1 MAFDFAALC
10 DKIFDLQA
18 KVDKV
23 ETKAKLDV
31 KDWKLEIDTLEQ
43 QLMLA
48 MADGGLTMIKGK
60 KAKAEVKESL
70 RVSIKDFEILS
81 TFLIRKKWLHLF
93 ERRISTKAYEE
104 AKQSLGGKEIP
115 GLSEFIQQR
124 LNVTKA

>member
-23 ETKAKLDV
+23 ETKAKLDT
-31 KDWKLEIDTLEQ
+31 KEWKLEIDTLEQ

-70 RVSIKDFEILS
+70 RVSIKDFDVLQA
-81 TFLIRKKWLHLF
+81 FLIRKKWLHLF
-93 ERRISTKAYEE
+93 ERRISVKSYEE

-115 GLSEFIQQR
+115 GLSEFVQQR

>member
-31 KDWKLEIDTLEQ
+31 KDWKLEIDTFEQ
-43 QLMLA
+43 QLILA

-60 KAKAEVKESL
+60 KAKAEIKESL
-70 RVSIKDFEILS
+70 RVSIKDFELLS

-93 ERRISTKAYEE
+93 ERRISVKAYEE
-104 AKQSLGGKEIP
+104 AKQSLGSKEIP
-115 GLSEFIQQR
+115 GLSEFLQQR